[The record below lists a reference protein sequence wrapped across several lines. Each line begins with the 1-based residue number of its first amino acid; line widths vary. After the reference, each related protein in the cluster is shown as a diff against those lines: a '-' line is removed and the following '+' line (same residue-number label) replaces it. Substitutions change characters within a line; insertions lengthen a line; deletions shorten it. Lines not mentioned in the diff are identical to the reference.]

1 MGVLVT
7 VHMSR
12 NDSHLS
18 NSTELSFGF
27 GLDLGGVES
36 SRQCGTREVGKLSAE
51 FDGAVLAAML

>member
-1 MGVLVT
+1 
-7 VHMSR
+7 MSR

-51 FDGAVLAAML
+51 FDGAVLAALL